1 MSPEPELSA
10 NQEEGAERNTQPAS
24 EISSALSSLPENQRE
39 AARLTQIGVLSVAE
53 AALKT
58 AGALK
63 IRAYRGYRGPPKAL
77 EGQRV
82 EGEWK
87 SEGLTGEGNVA

>member
-1 MSPEPELSA
+1 LSA
-10 NQEEGAERNTQPAS
+10 SQEEGAERNPQLAP
-24 EISSALSSLPENQRE
+24 ELSSALSSLPENQRE
-39 AARLTQIGVLSVAE
+39 AVRLTQIGGLSVAE
-53 AALKT
+53 AALKV

-63 IRAYRGYRGPPKAL
+63 IRAHRGYRGPPKAL

-87 SEGLTGEGNVA
+87 SERLTDEGNAA